1 MHKTSHTTEQF
12 YKDIINKVIEQSKEH
27 FAQYNAN
34 DEVLAELKKVRH
46 VLFFETNYSDM
57 V

>member
-1 MHKTSHTTEQF
+1 MHKTSVTTEQF

-34 DEVLAELKKVRH
+34 EETLAELKKV
-46 VLFFETNYSDM
+46 S
-57 V
+57 

>member
-12 YKDIINKVIEQSKEH
+12 YKEIINKVIEQSKEH

-34 DEVLAELKKVRH
+34 DEVLAELKKVRR
-46 VLFFETNYSDM
+46 VFNFEIY
-57 V
+57 